1 MTISKNGNKMLA
13 KIIKKV
19 DNSDLL
25 ANDLFSIT
33 DIKFELRES
42 QRYED
47 LIMKIINQITM
58 RADQKSTY
66 NKNETNF
73 QDF

>member
-1 MTISKNGNKMLA
+1 MKYELFPYLKSKYPMTISKNGNKMLA

-42 QRYED
+42 
-47 LIMKIINQITM
+47 
-58 RADQKSTY
+58 
-66 NKNETNF
+66 
-73 QDF
+73 